1 MGRIASV
8 TVAGLAG
15 MFVVLT
21 TTGVDL
27 HAQATQQALLTF
39 DTDIRPIVSRNCW
52 GCHGADRRSEL
63 DLRTRT
69 GILAGGRLGQAVVP
83 GRSDASRL
91 YRRIAGFEQPAM
103 PPDGSLSSAEISAI
117 RTWID
122 QGAHWDTGPATAEV
136 ETTNLPNSNVGVPS
150 ANNRD
155 YWAFKLPVQVAV
167 PLYPELEH
175 PVDRFLEQARYE
187 EGLTAAPRAD
197 RRTLLRRASL
207 DLIGL
212 PPTPAETAQFLA
224 DTERGAWERLIDRL
238 LASPHYGE
246 RWGRHWLD
254 VARYADSTGYE
265 QDFDRP
271 NAWRYRDYVIA
282 AFNKDKPYNL
292 FIKEQVAGDELDYTT
307 DETRIATG
315 FLRAGPRVQF
325 REKDNPER
333 RHDYLDDVLATIGRG
348 MLGLTVH
355 CARCHDHKF
364 DPIPQADYYS
374 LQASIFGY
382 VEIEHPL
389 LSRGDAEV
397 YARTNAEISTRQQP
411 LRDEIAQLEAP
422 YREQLKLQQ
431 LRQRFPENVQ
441 RAALKPAAERTRG

>member
-1 MGRIASV
+1 MTASLQTGRWDGGPWMRRTVTAIV
-8 TVAGLAG
+8 VGLTGTVAW
-15 MFVVLT
+15 LT
-21 TTGVDL
+21 VPSPEVR
-27 HAQATQQALLTF
+27 AQQPTAQQRLLTF
-39 DTDIRPIVSRNCW
+39 SSDIQPILSRHCW
-52 GCHGADRRSEL
+52 SCHGADQRSEF
-63 DLRTRT
+63 DLRTR
-69 GILAGGRLGQAVVP
+69 LAALKGGRRGEAIVP
-83 GRSDASRL
+83 GDSEASRL
-91 YRRIAGFEQPAM
+91 YRRIAGFEQPSM

-122 QGAHWDTGPATAEV
+122 QGAHWSTGPATTVV
-136 ETTNLPNSNVGVPS
+136 ETTDLPNSEVEDSS
-150 ANNRD
+150 ANDRD
-155 YWAFKLPVQVAV
+155 YWAFKLPMQAAV
-167 PLYPELEH
+167 PLFPELEH
-175 PVDRFLEQARYE
+175 PVDRFLEQARYDQ
-187 EGLTAAPRAD
+187 GLTAGPRAD

-292 FIKEQVAGDELDYTT
+292 FVKEQVAGDELDYTT

-364 DPIPQADYYS
+364 DPI
-374 LQASIFGY
+374 
-382 VEIEHPL
+382 
-389 LSRGDAEV
+389 
-397 YARTNAEISTRQQP
+397 
-411 LRDEIAQLEAP
+411 
-422 YREQLKLQQ
+422 
-431 LRQRFPENVQ
+431 
-441 RAALKPAAERTRG
+441 